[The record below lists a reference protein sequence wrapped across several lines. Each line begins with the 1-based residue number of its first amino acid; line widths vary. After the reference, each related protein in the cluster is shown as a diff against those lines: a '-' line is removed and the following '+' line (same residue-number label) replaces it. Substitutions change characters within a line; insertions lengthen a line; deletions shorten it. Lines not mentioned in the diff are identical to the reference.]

1 MPASATEPIPL
12 EDRDL
17 TAASIGKLTPTNLR
31 LLCIMQCKTVIC
43 LLQVYERGIQEMLEP
58 NRDAGCVNEVTWR
71 KQMMTGAHGSLL
83 QLEPTGSGCRGLS
96 SIIKQ
101 PLLQNDV

>member
-17 TAASIGKLTPTNLR
+17 TAASVGKLTPPNLR

-58 NRDAGCVNEVTWR
+58 NRDAGCINGVTWR
-71 KQMMTGAHGSLL
+71 KQMMTGAMGASCNLSLL
-83 QLEPTGSGCRGLS
+83 AQAAEVSPR
-96 SIIKQ
+96 
-101 PLLQNDV
+101 